1 MKFDLKRFCSYIYYK
16 IVRTGGTP
24 DYAARGWAIGM
35 FIGCVIPMSFQ
46 LMISIPLAFLLKASK
61 IGAALGTLITNPV
74 SIIFIYPLQC
84 YIGSKLIG
92 GDLTLEAARNAMKG
106 VLQEQ
111 SWEALMSLGSDLLIS
126 FFAGGLL
133 FALIL
138 TPATYIIVYQA
149 VVRYR
154 KFRTARREAKK
165 QMADHR

>member
-1 MKFDLKRFCSYIYYK
+1 MKFDLKRLTSYCYYK
-16 IVRTGGTP
+16 IVRAGGSP
-24 DYAARGWAIGM
+24 DYIARGWAIGM

-46 LMISIPLAFLLKASK
+46 IMISVPLSFLLKGSK
-61 IGAALGTLITNPV
+61 IGAVLGTLITNPV

-84 YIGSKLIG
+84 FIGSKLIG
-92 GDLTLEAARNAMKG
+92 GSLTLAAAQEAMKG

-111 SWEALMSLGSDLLIS
+111 SWGALARLGTDLLVS

-138 TPATYIIVYQA
+138 TPITYLTVCQA

-154 KFRTARREAKK
+154 KIRDMLKAEKQKAAK
-165 QMADHR
+165 